1 MRTRRAGE
9 PRQSGPADVGP
20 QGGGLGP
27 GRDRVAFGR
36 PPSRA
41 GAGRQCRPG
50 PQRNGAWD
58 WRHGGGLTVKKAKA
72 DADSS
77 VATSSEPDRRRDIL
91 DPRAM
96 RALAHPMR
104 IALLEAIMREGSLT
118 ATRAAELL
126 DDSPGNMSWHLQ
138 TLAKYGFIEE
148 AGGGRGRSRPWR
160 IVDVSYNFESATSDP
175 EHAAAAEAL
184 EATLHQNIDENLRAW
199 WSRRRSYSEEWRRA
213 ASRLSL
219 RRTSPSRR

>member
-1 MRTRRAGE
+1 VTDKQPRVNSKATNPKAPSDVARGRRE
-9 PRQSGPADVGP
+9 IS
-20 QGGGLGP
+20 
-27 GRDRVAFGR
+27 
-36 PPSRA
+36 
-41 GAGRQCRPG
+41 
-50 PQRNGAWD
+50 
-58 WRHGGGLTVKKAKA
+58 
-72 DADSS
+72 
-77 VATSSEPDRRRDIL
+77 

-138 TLAKYGFIEE
+138 TLAKYGYIEE

-160 IVDVSYNFESATSDP
+160 IVDVSYNFESATNDP

-184 EATLHQNIDENLRAW
+184 EVTLHQNIDQNLRAW
-199 WSRRRSYSEEWRRA
+199 WSRRRGYSEEWRRA
-213 ASRLSL
+213 AFSIFDATYLTVEEMDQLSEDINEL
-219 RRTSPSRR
+219 LKPFNGRSTDKAQRPEGAEPVQVMALGHPVPSMRSGT

>member
-1 MRTRRAGE
+1 VTE
-9 PRQSGPADVGP
+9 
-20 QGGGLGP
+20 
-27 GRDRVAFGR
+27 
-36 PPSRA
+36 
-41 GAGRQCRPG
+41 
-50 PQRNGAWD
+50 
-58 WRHGGGLTVKKAKA
+58 KKAKA
-72 DADSS
+72 NAEADSH
-77 VATSSEPDRRRDIL
+77 VAASSQPDRRRDIS

-138 TLAKYGFIEE
+138 TLAKYGYIEE

-160 IVDVSYNFESATSDP
+160 IVNVSYNFESATSDP

-213 ASRLSL
+213 AFSTFTATYLTVEEMTELSEAIDEL
-219 RRTSPSRR
+219 LKRYAGRSADKSRRPRGSEPVQVMALGHPLPPMPSGH

>member
-1 MRTRRAGE
+1 VTE
-9 PRQSGPADVGP
+9 
-20 QGGGLGP
+20 
-27 GRDRVAFGR
+27 
-36 PPSRA
+36 
-41 GAGRQCRPG
+41 
-50 PQRNGAWD
+50 
-58 WRHGGGLTVKKAKA
+58 KKAKA
-72 DADSS
+72 NAEADSH
-77 VATSSEPDRRRDIL
+77 VATSSQPDRRRDIS

-118 ATRAAELL
+118 ATRAADLL
-126 DDSPGNMSWHLQ
+126 EDSPGNMSWHLQ
-138 TLAKYGFIEE
+138 TLAKYGYIEE

-213 ASRLSL
+213 AFSTFTALSEAINKL
-219 RRTSPSRR
+219 LKRYSDRSADKSRRPKGSEPVQVMALGHPLPPMPSGH

>member
-1 MRTRRAGE
+1 M
-9 PRQSGPADVGP
+9 
-20 QGGGLGP
+20 
-27 GRDRVAFGR
+27 
-36 PPSRA
+36 
-41 GAGRQCRPG
+41 
-50 PQRNGAWD
+50 
-58 WRHGGGLTVKKAKA
+58 TVRKAKASA
-72 DADSS
+72 DADSNG
-77 VATSSEPDRRRDIL
+77 AAPEQLERRRDIS

-138 TLAKYGFIEE
+138 TLAKYGYIEE

-160 IVDVSYNFESATSDP
+160 IVDVSYNFESATTDP
-175 EHAAAAEAL
+175 ERAAAAEAL

-199 WSRRRSYSEEWRRA
+199 WSRRRSYSEEWRQA
-213 ASRLSL
+213 AFSTFTATYLTVEEMTQLSEDISEL
-219 RRTSPSRR
+219 LKRYSGRSADKSQRPTGSEPVQVMALGHPLPPMPSGN